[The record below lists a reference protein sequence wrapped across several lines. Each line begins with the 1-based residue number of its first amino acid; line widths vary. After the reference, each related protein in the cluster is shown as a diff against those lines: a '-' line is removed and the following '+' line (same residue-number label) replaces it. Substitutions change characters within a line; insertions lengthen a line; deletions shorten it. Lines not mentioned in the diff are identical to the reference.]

1 MYGVRKIYK
10 FVVKPEFLRRY
21 EEGIRIVKI
30 CLFKKEPEMERIRMR
45 QLLRRCMVLLA
56 LTMVMLCGCTEISR
70 NPGEGKPVS
79 PSQISYDSSENGYII
94 NDTENGEQ
102 KTDYCLQIMRRN
114 YSEVIT
120 LPSSGKKRSL

>member
-1 MYGVRKIYK
+1 MRKNYK
-10 FVVKPEFLRRY
+10 FVVKPAFLQKY
-21 EEGIRIVKI
+21 LEGVWVVTI
-30 CLFKKEPEMERIRMR
+30 CLSKKEPEMERIGMR

-56 LTMVMLCGCTEISR
+56 LTMVMLCGCTEVSQ
-70 NPGEGKPVS
+70 NPEEGEHVS

-94 NDTENGEQ
+94 NEDTENGEQ